1 MAEWIL
7 CLDELTIYNWRM
19 KKTFFSFLSFVIQR
33 MRLSKYNILFCCHL
47 QPLKEKPYIASS
59 LAVYQI
65 IEKFDSSSFF
75 LFSFS
80 SIHEVYLETSSIATF
95 VFSDAGHVFFSVKS
109 LNSRNLVF
117 FFLFLTFL
125 QNRKFVYTTIHMF
138 LFLVCYRCAVKIY
151 RL

>member
-47 QPLKEKPYIASS
+47 QPLKEKLQIASS

-75 LFSFS
+75 LFFFLQSMRYIQRRRRQRRSFIQQRWSRLFQRQIAQFTKS
-80 SIHEVYLETSSIATF
+80 SIFLSF
-95 VFSDAGHVFFSVKS
+95 FDFSAEQKIRVHNYTHVFVSCALSMRCK
-109 LNSRNLVF
+109 NLQ
-117 FFLFLTFL
+117 T
-125 QNRKFVYTTIHMF
+125 
-138 LFLVCYRCAVKIY
+138 
-151 RL
+151 